1 MIETPDITI
10 PSSDVMF
17 EHDGNKFT
25 LAQVQ
30 EAADKTGVSLEEYVS
45 KYKLNKVKPTE
56 NVPVENNN
64 VEARKPRVKPD
75 TNVRNYSVR
84 GRVRAREL
92 KRQKE
97 RTIAEAQNT
106 YDKIQK
112 ELKNL
117 NPEYINS
124 TFGNNYFDLAN
135 IPSEWVP
142 SDSPAAAPVW
152 SPTTSMGMGS
162 PGGYSKR
169 MSIEEYLGPE
179 KYKQYQQ
186 YLNGGVEA
194 IEPINEEN
202 RNYIEDVLTKS
213 TTQVRNQ
220 TSEDLTNEVPDHIRR
235 IMPNSAGEFKTI
247 EEAYESFGL
256 IKTGIDMQ
264 REDHDKNIAKYEE
277 QEKKWVDGVE
287 QLGKQ
292 IDDLT
297 NEYGKINPNS
307 PPEVIEKYN
316 NLVTAYD
323 QQIQQY
329 ETLGLNKLYNDLILE
344 SENINSSIEDFNN
357 KIKGLDPEYDLETR
371 AALEKALKLDYRW
384 STRVGFALENF
395 IGGGLVN
402 TALIIAQTGVA
413 AVRDLRKLKPVP
425 TGNMLGPIPSSTV
438 NEYDDTAYNNTINYL
453 KGIAQ
458 DYNLE
463 FDKRK
468 KATIPGAYTLD
479 DLDREEVDFWDW
491 FSNAT
496 ADNTPSILTTLA
508 SGGAAAY
515 GRSLIKGAIGSQA
528 RKQSLKVA
536 KNYQKFGLRT
546 AQATF
551 FTAETGGKYGDI
563 ELTAAKANE
572 QLPFLRAKL
581 AKAENLEEKTKLQQD
596 IEDLEIK
603 ANYPLLKKAFTSFGY
618 GGWATYAETFGSLR
632 FVQAAQKNV
641 SMFGLN
647 EFKKGIYKNK
657 FKFYANITAGT
668 LSGLGKVATQAS
680 AINLI
685 EEGLTEVGHKA
696 LDRYVLGADVSLVEG
711 LDKDFFA
718 NTVIT
723 SAGMMAPRAGSN
735 LYNLFTNE
743 FATQKDLQDKEK
755 LVNELITI
763 QTTKTANRLKG
774 KARLDAN
781 KRQNEIIRKLG
792 LQGVLSLHKI
802 RYLTTD
808 QIREVGDINRRI
820 HKVQEEF
827 SKLGQ
832 IGDPFDEQN
841 KAALDRLNKQLE
853 NLVNQKENILK
864 QRERVNR
871 DEIKKLREETGID
884 LRSSDVKQG
893 DVNYWMN
900 VNAWAQDLA
909 MLMQPKDG
917 EYLVVQDEKDLEKI
931 LKKYKSKKVQDD
943 IKKGYEEGN
952 YAFKINNDIIIFD
965 KNTKGALVGIN
976 SGEMKYAAISPL
988 EEIFHLYTK
997 EMGLVDEKGDLSETG
1012 EKAVNEA
1019 IETLK
1024 QKKENGELKISNG
1037 DYNTLLSR
1045 FELYK
1050 EKGKIDYEE
1059 LLAQLNNAVTLGV
1072 LDLNDFNN
1080 MPLIRQLLNG
1090 MSNKIFG
1097 DASWTFQFNSN
1108 EDVFNFIK
1116 KFQKTLKS
1124 EVALEG
1130 TPEDEEII
1138 KFSKIDSDRVDALVG
1153 KKVDGKYTMTKQ
1165 EWDAGGINQAYTDL
1179 IVGDGLDKLIN
1190 KGIFGNTI
1198 QGKSREEFVQD
1209 VKNRL
1214 TDELIKFNPEINNSL
1229 SGYIN
1234 SLMGFR
1240 KGDTLKAF
1248 KKEETASLDKIQD
1261 ATGKAIAGNIAD
1273 TAAEVE
1279 VDTPKQVSSKLRKII
1294 GVDTKR
1300 GKEIA
1305 RNVLKGKLPA
1315 VTDKKFTTAI
1325 NKQARDEYLDEIRD
1339 MINDFSAK
1347 QKLDIVNTL
1356 PLKDLVKLERLQKD
1370 KIFAKVVKD
1379 NIGPIEVDKAI
1390 AEGKLPKGTNR
1401 LSGPKLYER
1410 LPVTAT
1416 QVSEFFGPKKRN
1428 AFASVIA
1435 ENLVKDAL
1443 PEVTTEP
1450 TSIKQRAAAEQ
1461 SQGRKTTDAD
1471 RANILSVI
1479 DRDPY
1484 IKFAKTLNSKQKI
1497 EFDKRG
1503 VDIVS
1508 GIINAI
1514 DFQKISTYRAT
1525 LFSFTEN
1532 LRDLNIPL
1540 KELIEF
1546 ARQYTPA
1553 VNKFIKKFKKGLVKE
1568 SEFGKITGEAVE
1580 LALLSYGI
1588 KDALGLSETPGKL
1601 FDIAGFL
1608 EKFREI
1614 NEGFQLNQ
1622 IKKLGDLN
1630 GVINLLKWHKDYHTT
1645 AGKIGKGRYQGYAG
1659 SLDWFNSINET
1670 LKDKGIK
1677 LLIRETGTGW
1687 KVENIEING
1696 VKQFETTKE
1705 LNKKLQLRPQKNS
1718 LSKSEITKNY
1728 KLGKKEA
1735 GEAFYNMID
1744 YLDYVKKQGDKNQFG
1759 MALMALKSNM
1769 SALGKR
1775 VAYPQ
1780 YFYVGKAKGQIRF
1793 EHMYPSL
1800 VLAKDMVDHFY
1811 GDKKVDLKQLKEL
1824 QQVAMIPVEMDER
1837 INILHQD
1844 SFPSWWNKSMGV
1856 LPRYYNTINKGY
1868 KDMYALESIGGKDK
1882 GKIYGK
1888 EFLPLNKSIQKA
1900 TVFNKQKLPPVIKFS
1915 KSTNDI
1921 YNELRAIEE
1930 LESNYNITPKSR
1942 ARREQLNKQLKDI
1955 KLQPVYDELQLI
1967 EEYESTFK
1975 ITPDSK
1981 ARREKLK
1988 DIINQEVL
1996 NDMAILDT
2004 EQSKAQIKFSKSLNL
2019 SNDFNKILENKTGIG
2034 AEKIY
2039 SDVKAQVVGASK
2051 GKFKFFIPPSAEDFV
2066 GLLYATLGKGKLGD
2080 AQMAWYKKHLLDPFA
2095 RAMDNISRDRIALMS
2110 DFKKLKEDLQ
2120 IVPKNLKKKLPGD
2133 PYTQE
2138 QAVRVYIWT
2147 QQDMRPDGMSQTD
2160 INELVKFVES
2170 KPELVAFANQLIAL
2184 QKGDS
2189 YAPPKYGW
2197 LAGNITTDL
2206 MDGINTIK
2214 RPKYLEQWQYNV
2226 DEIFSNANLNKLEAA
2241 FGKGYRD
2248 ALENILKRMRT
2259 GRNRE
2264 FNSDTLTGRV
2274 TDWLTNSIGA
2284 IMFFN
2289 TRSAVLQ
2296 TISAVN
2302 FINFKDN
2309 NIFAAGKAFANQ
2321 PQFWKDFITL
2331 MNSDFLLDRR
2341 NGLRLNVNENDIAD
2355 MAKKGGV
2362 RGVISEMLRLGFLP
2376 TQIADS
2382 FAIASGGAT
2391 FYRNRINTYKKE
2403 GLSQK
2408 EAQEKAFV
2416 DFREIAEE
2424 SQQSSRPD
2432 RISKQQA
2439 SPLGRI
2445 ILAFA
2450 NTPMQYARLIKK
2462 AASDLKNGR
2471 GDTKTNISK
2480 ILYYGFVQNLLFNAM
2495 QQALF
2500 ALGFGDEEEEKIKRT
2515 DKYITIG
2522 NNMAD
2527 SILRGLG
2534 VGGAIVSVLKN
2545 TALAIARESDKK
2557 RPEYQD
2563 KVIKELLRISPP
2575 ISSKVSKV
2583 QSAFRA
2589 YDWNKKDM
2597 MEKGWS
2603 LDNPAYLASAQL
2615 ISAGFNIPLDRVVKK
2630 INNIKNASSSEYET
2644 WARIAMLAGWQDWEL
2659 GVKKEKTKSTI
2670 KKVKK
2675 PKKRKKPKRKF

>member
-1 MIETPDITI
+1 MIETPDITT
-10 PSSDVMF
+10 PSSDTMF

-45 KYKLNKVKPTE
+45 KYNLNKVKATE
-56 NVPVENNN
+56 NIPVKPVENKKEKPPKNKKQTTSWSPMGTMN
-64 VEARKPRVKPD
+64 MGVDSRSAKVVEKQ
-75 TNVRNYSVR
+75 
-84 GRVRAREL
+84 RAED
-92 KRQKE
+92 K
-97 RTIAEAQNT
+97 IEAQNT
-106 YDKIQK
+106 YNEIQK

-135 IPSEWVP
+135 IPTEYISTGGY
-142 SDSPAAAPVW
+142 A
-152 SPTTSMGMGS
+152 GMG
-162 PGGYSKR
+162 GGFNKKTQ
-169 MSIEEYLGPE
+169 SIEEYLGPQ

-186 YLNGGVEA
+186 YLNGGIEA
-194 IEPINEEN
+194 IEPIDEEN
-202 RNYIEDVLTKS
+202 EKYIQDLLTKS

-220 TSEDLTNEVPDHIRR
+220 TSQDLMNEVPDHIRR
-235 IMPNSAGEFKTI
+235 IMPNSSGEFKTI
-247 EEAYESFGL
+247 EEAYKSFGL

-264 REDHDKNIAKYEE
+264 KEDYAKNQVKYQEE
-277 QEKKWVDGVE
+277 EKKWVDGVE
-287 QLGKQ
+287 QVGKQ

-297 NEYGKINPNS
+297 NEYGKIDPNS

-316 NLVTAYD
+316 NLVATYD
-323 QQIQQY
+323 QQIKQY

-344 SENINSSIEDFNN
+344 GENINSSIEDFNN
-357 KIKGLDPEYDLETR
+357 KLKGLDPEYDLETR
-371 AALEKALKLDYRW
+371 KALENALKLDYTW
-384 STRVGFALENF
+384 STRVGMAMEDFFA
-395 IGGGLVN
+395 GGTVN
-402 TALIIAQTGVA
+402 TALLTAQVSVKGA
-413 AVRDLRKLKPVP
+413 ELIR
-425 TGNMLGPIPSSTV
+425 ST
-438 NEYDDTAYNNTINYL
+438 NFLNLWGTDEYDEVPYNNTISYL
-453 KGIAQ
+453 QGLAQ
-458 DYNLE
+458 DYNKKLA
-463 FDKRK
+463 DKREQ
-468 KATIPGAYTLD
+468 TMPEAYTLD
-479 DLDREEVDFWDW
+479 DLDRKEVDFWDW
-491 FSNAT
+491 FHNST
-496 ADNTPSILTTLA
+496 ADNTPSILTTLVTGGSA
-508 SGGAAAY
+508 VAGRAGLVGLKGAA
-515 GRSLIKGAIGSQA
+515 
-528 RKQSLKVA
+528 RKAALKRA
-536 KNYQKFGLRT
+536 KKIQLYGLRAGT
-546 AQATF
+546 GTF
-551 FTAETGGKYGDI
+551 FVSETGGKYGDI
-563 ELTAAKANE
+563 ELNSLKAKSRIIA
-572 QLPFLRAKL
+572 
-581 AKAENLEEKTKLQQD
+581 LEKMLEKTTDPEEIADINQD
-596 IEDLEIK
+596 IENLK
-603 ANYPLLKKAFTSFGY
+603 VKTNYNLIQKAFTSYSY
-618 GGWATYAETFGSLR
+618 GGVASYAERFGSLK
-632 FVQAAQKNV
+632 FVQAAQKSV
-641 SMFGLN
+641 SKFGLK
-647 EFKKGIYKNK
+647 EFKKGIYQNK
-657 FKFYANITAGT
+657 FNFAANVTGKT
-668 LSGLGKVATQAS
+668 LSGLGKIGTQAS

-685 EEGLTEVGHKA
+685 EESFTDIGHKA
-696 LDRYVLGADVSLVEG
+696 LDRYVLKADVSLVEG

-723 SAGMMAPRAGSN
+723 SGGMMAPRAAGNLSN
-735 LYNLFTNE
+735 LYKGE
-743 FATQKDLQDKEK
+743 FKIRKEVK
-755 LVNELITI
+755 ENQALVGELIKI
-763 QTTKTANRLKG
+763 QTTKTANNLKG
-774 KARLDAN
+774 KALREAN
-781 KRQNEIIRKLG
+781 KRQNEIIKELG
-792 LQGVLSLHKI
+792 LQDALSLHKI

-808 QIREVGDINRRI
+808 QIREVGDLNRRI
-820 HKVQEEF
+820 HKVQQEF
-827 SKLGQ
+827 NALGQ
-832 IGDPFDEQN
+832 IGDPKDEKN
-841 KAALDRLNKQLE
+841 KAAYDRLNNQLKGLIGIKE
-853 NLVNQKENILK
+853 DILNQ
-864 QRERVNR
+864 RDRVNR
-871 DEIKKLREETGID
+871 ETIKKFRQEYGK
-884 LRSSDVKQG
+884 DVVQG
-893 DVNYWMN
+893 KANYWLG
-900 VNAWAQDLA
+900 VNTWAQDLA

-917 EYLVVQDEKDLEKI
+917 DFIIVKDEKDLEK
-931 LKKYKSKKVQDD
+931 LLNKYTSKEAKDQ
-943 IKKGYEEGN
+943 IKKGYEKGS
-952 YAFKINNDIIIFD
+952 YAFNINNDIVVFQ
-965 KNTKGALVGIN
+965 NNVEKGILMTTAD
-976 SGEMKYAAISPL
+976 SGYAAISSL
-988 EEIFHLYTK
+988 EEIFHIYNKQL
-997 EMGLVDEKGDLSETG
+997 GIVDEDGNLTEQG
-1012 EKAVNEA
+1012 QFAVEQA
-1019 IETLK
+1019 INTLAE
-1024 QKKENGELKISNG
+1024 KKENGEIKISDE
-1037 DYNTLLSR
+1037 DYNNLINRLNQ
-1045 FELYK
+1045 YQNK
-1050 EKGKIDYEE
+1050 KGAKDYEE
-1059 LLAQLNNAVTLGV
+1059 LLAQLNNAVTLGI
-1072 LDLNDFNN
+1072 LDINDFKS
-1080 MPLIRQLLNG
+1080 MPSLRQLLNG
-1090 MSNKIFG
+1090 ISDKIFG
-1097 DASWTFQFNSN
+1097 DASWVLQLNSD
-1108 EDVFNFIK
+1108 EAVFKFIQNY
-1116 KFQKTLKS
+1116 QKNIQS

-1130 TPEDEEII
+1130 SPEDETI
-1138 KFSKIDSDRVDALVG
+1138 KFSKADSDRVDALVG
-1153 KKVDGKYTMTKQ
+1153 EKVDGKYTMTKQ
-1165 EWDAGGINQAYTDL
+1165 EWDAGGINKAYTNL

-1190 KGIFGNTI
+1190 KGIFGNTV

-1315 VTDKKFTTAI
+1315 VTDKKFTTAV

-1484 IKFAKTLNSKQKI
+1484 IKFSKNVLSPKQKV

-1508 GIINAI
+1508 GINNAI
-1514 DFQKISTYRAT
+1514 DTQGVSPYKAT

-1532 LRDLNIPL
+1532 LRDLNIPQE
-1540 KELIEF
+1540 ELIKF
-1546 ARQYTPA
+1546 AREYAPA
-1553 VNKFIKKFKKGLVKE
+1553 VNKFLTKLKKDLVTKA
-1568 SEFGKITGEAVE
+1568 EFGKITGEAVE

-1588 KDALGLSETPGKL
+1588 KDALGISETPGKL
-1601 FDIAGFL
+1601 FDDKNSN

-1614 NEGFQLNQ
+1614 VEGFQLNQ

-1659 SLDWFNSINET
+1659 SLDWLQSINKA
-1670 LKDKGIK
+1670 LKDKGIEITYK
-1677 LLIRETGTGW
+1677 KTGTG
-1687 KVENIEING
+1687 VVPTNIEING
-1696 VKQFETTKE
+1696 VKQFESTKE
-1705 LNKKLQLRPQKNS
+1705 FNKNLKLRPQKNS
-1718 LSKSEITKNY
+1718 LPKSDITKNY
-1728 KLGKKEA
+1728 TLGKKEA
-1735 GEAFYNMID
+1735 GEAFDNMID

-1811 GDKKVDLKQLKEL
+1811 GDKKVDLKQLKKL

-1900 TVFNKQKLPPVIKFS
+1900 TVFNKQKLPAVVKFS
-1915 KSTNDI
+1915 KST
-1921 YNELRAIEE
+1921 
-1930 LESNYNITPKSR
+1930 
-1942 ARREQLNKQLKDI
+1942 
-1955 KLQPVYDELQLI
+1955 
-1967 EEYESTFK
+1967 
-1975 ITPDSK
+1975 K
-1981 ARREKLK
+1981 AL
-1988 DIINQEVL
+1988 INQEVL

-2004 EQSKAQIKFSKSLNL
+2004 EQSEAQIKFSKSINL
-2019 SNDFNKILENKTGIG
+2019 SDDFNKILENKTGIG

-2066 GLLYATLGKGKLGD
+2066 GLLYPTLGKGKIGD
-2080 AQMAWYKKHLLDPFA
+2080 AQMAWYKKNLLDPFA
-2095 RAMDNISRDRIALMS
+2095 RAMDNISRDRIALMN
-2110 DFKKLKEDLQ
+2110 DFKKLKEDLE
-2120 IVPKNLKKKLPGD
+2120 IVPKNLKKKIPGD

-2147 QQDMRPDGMSQTD
+2147 QQGMRPDGMSQTD

-2170 KPELVAFANQLIAL
+2170 KPELVAFANQLITL

-2241 FGKGYRD
+2241 YGKGYRD
-2248 ALENILKRMRT
+2248 ALENMLKRMRT

-2264 FNSDTLTGRV
+2264 FSGDTLTGRV

-2302 FINFKDN
+2302 FVNMEDN

-2321 PQFWKDFITL
+2321 PQFWKDFLTL
-2331 MNSDFLLDRR
+2331 MNSDFLVDRR

-2355 MAKKGGV
+2355 MAKKGGA
-2362 RGVISEMLRLGFLP
+2362 RGIISEMLRLGFLP

-2382 FAIASGGAT
+2382 FAIASGGST
-2391 FYRNRINTYKKE
+2391 FYRNRINKYKKE

-2408 EAQEKAFV
+2408 EAEEKAFV

-2432 RISKQQA
+2432 RISQQQA
-2439 SPLGRI
+2439 SPLGRV

-2471 GDTKTNISK
+2471 GNTKANISK
-2480 ILYYGFVQNLLFNAM
+2480 IMYYGFAQNLLFNAM

-2500 ALGFGDEEEEKIKRT
+2500 ALGFGDEEDEGKKN
-2515 DKYITIG
+2515 DKYFRIG
-2522 NNMAD
+2522 NSMSD

-2545 TALAIARESDKK
+2545 TAIKLYKEGDKK
-2557 RPEYQD
+2557 RPEFQD
-2563 KVIKELLRISPP
+2563 VVVKELLQISPP
-2575 ISSKVSKV
+2575 ISSKVGKV
-2583 QSAFRA
+2583 KSAFRA

-2659 GVKKEKTKSTI
+2659 GVKQEKTKSTT

>member
-1 MIETPDITI
+1 MIETPDITT

-64 VEARKPRVKPD
+64 VKRKSTSRKPTKATQPKTD
-75 TNVRNYSVR
+75 PNVRNYSVR
-84 GRVRAREL
+84 ARVRAEDIR
-92 KRQKE
+92 KQKE
-97 RTIAEAQNT
+97 RDIAEAQNT
-106 YDKIQK
+106 YDEIQK

-135 IPSEWVP
+135 L
-142 SDSPAAAPVW
+142 
-152 SPTTSMGMGS
+152 PTEYVSTGGYAGMG
-162 PGGYSKR
+162 GGFSKKTQ
-169 MSIEEYLGPE
+169 SIEEYLGPE

-194 IEPINEEN
+194 IEPIDEEN
-202 RNYIEDVLTKS
+202 EKYIQDLLTTS
-213 TTQVRNQ
+213 TTQVRKQ
-220 TSEDLTNEVPDHIRR
+220 TAQDLTNEVPDRIRR
-235 IMPNSAGEFKTI
+235 IMPNSSGEFKTI

-256 IKTGIDMQ
+256 IKTGIDIQ
-264 REDHDKNIAKYEE
+264 KKDYAENQVKYQEE
-277 QEKKWVDGVE
+277 EKKWVDGVE
-287 QLGKQ
+287 KVGKQ

-297 NEYGKINPNS
+297 NEYGKIDPNS

-316 NLVTAYD
+316 NLVATYD
-323 QQIQQY
+323 QQIKQY
-329 ETLGLNKLYNDLILE
+329 ETLGLNKLYNNLILE
-344 SENINSSIEDFNN
+344 GENINSSIEDFNN
-357 KIKGLDPEYDLETR
+357 KLKGLDPEYDLETR
-371 AALEKALKLDYRW
+371 KALENALKLDYTW
-384 STRVGFALENF
+384 STRVGMAMEDFFA
-395 IGGGLVN
+395 GGLVN
-402 TALIIAQTGVA
+402 TALLTAQASVA

-425 TGNMLGPIPSSTV
+425 TGNMLGPTRLNLPPSTIDA
-438 NEYDDTAYNNTINYL
+438 YDDTTYNNTISYL
-453 KGIAQ
+453 QGLAQ
-458 DYNLE
+458 DYNKKLA
-463 FDKRK
+463 DKREK
-468 KATIPGAYTLD
+468 TIPEAYTLD
-479 DLDREEVDFWDW
+479 DLDRKEVDFWDW
-491 FSNAT
+491 FHNST

-508 SGGAAAY
+508 TGGSAMA
-515 GRSLIKGAIGSQA
+515 GRAGLAGLKGVA
-528 RKQSLKVA
+528 RKAALKRA
-536 KNYQKFGLRT
+536 KKIQLYGLR
-546 AQATF
+546 AGAGVF
-551 FTAETGGKYGDI
+551 FVSETGGKYGDI
-563 ELTAAKANE
+563 ELNELKAKSRIIA
-572 QLPFLRAKL
+572 
-581 AKAENLEEKTKLQQD
+581 LEKILEKTTDPEEIADINQD
-596 IEDLEIK
+596 IENLKVKTKYSLMQK
-603 ANYPLLKKAFTSFGY
+603 ALTSYSY
-618 GGWATYAETFGSLR
+618 GGVASYAERFGSLK
-632 FVQAAQKNV
+632 FVQAAQKSV
-641 SMFGLN
+641 GKFGRKA
-647 EFKKGIYKNK
+647 FKKGIYENK
-657 FKFYANITAGT
+657 FNFAANVTGKT
-668 LSGLGKVATQAS
+668 LSGLGKIGTQAS

-685 EEGLTEVGHKA
+685 EESFTDIGHKA
-696 LDRYVLGADVSLVEG
+696 LDRYVLKADVSLIEG

-723 SAGMMAPRAGSN
+723 SAGMMAPRAAGNLSN
-735 LYNLFTNE
+735 LYKGE
-743 FATQKDLQDKEK
+743 FKIRKEVK
-755 LVNELITI
+755 ENQALVGELIKI
-763 QTTKTANRLKG
+763 QTTKTANNLKG
-774 KARLDAN
+774 KALREAN
-781 KRQNEIIRKLG
+781 KRQNEIIKELG
-792 LQGVLSLHKI
+792 LQDALSLHKI

-808 QIREVGDINRRI
+808 QIREVGDLNRRI
-820 HKVQEEF
+820 DKVQQEF
-827 SKLGQ
+827 VALGQ
-832 IGDPFDEQN
+832 IGDPKDEKN
-841 KAALDRLNKQLE
+841 KAAYDRLNNQLKGLIGIKE
-853 NLVNQKENILK
+853 DILNQ
-864 QRERVNR
+864 RDRVNR
-871 DEIKKLREETGID
+871 ETIKKFRQEYGK
-884 LRSSDVKQG
+884 DVVQSRA
-893 DVNYWMN
+893 NYWLG
-900 VNAWAQDLA
+900 VNTWAQDLA

-917 EYLVVQDEKDLEKI
+917 DFIIVKDEKDLEKV
-931 LKKYKSKKVQDD
+931 LNKYTSKKAQDQ
-943 IKKGYEEGN
+943 IKKGYEKGG
-952 YAFKINNDIIIFD
+952 YALNINNDIVVFQ
-965 KNTKGALVGIN
+965 KNVEKGILMTTAD
-976 SGEMKYAAISPL
+976 SGYAAISSL
-988 EEIFHLYTK
+988 EEIFHIYNKQL
-997 EMGLVDEKGDLSETG
+997 GIVDEDGNLTKQGQF
-1012 EKAVNEA
+1012 AVEQA
-1019 IETLK
+1019 INTLAE
-1024 QKKENGELKISNG
+1024 KKENGEIKISDE
-1037 DYNTLLSR
+1037 DYNNLIAR
-1045 FELYK
+1045 FKQYEN
-1050 EKGKIDYEE
+1050 EKGKKDYEE
-1059 LLAQLNNAVTLGV
+1059 LLAQLNNAITLGV
-1072 LDLNDFNN
+1072 LDINDFKS
-1080 MPLIRQLLNG
+1080 MPSLRQLLNG
-1090 MSNKIFG
+1090 ISDKIFG
-1097 DASWTFQFNSN
+1097 DASWVLQLNSD
-1108 EDVFNFIK
+1108 EAVFKFIQNY
-1116 KFQKTLKS
+1116 QKNIQS

-1130 TPEDEEII
+1130 SPEDETI
-1138 KFSKIDSDRVDALVG
+1138 KFSKADSDRVDALVG
-1153 KKVDGKYTMTKQ
+1153 EKVDGKYTMTKQ
-1165 EWDAGGINQAYTDL
+1165 EWDAGGINKAYTNL

-1190 KGIFGNTI
+1190 KGIFGNTV

-1461 SQGRKTTDAD
+1461 SQGRKTTETD

-1484 IKFAKTLNSKQKI
+1484 IKFSQNVLSPKQKI

-1514 DFQKISTYRAT
+1514 NFQKISTYKAI

-1532 LRDLNIPL
+1532 LRDLNISQE
-1540 KELIEF
+1540 KLIEF
-1546 ARQYTPA
+1546 ARQYKPA
-1553 VNKFIKKFKKGLVKE
+1553 VDKFIKKFEKDLVAK

-1659 SLDWFNSINET
+1659 SLDWFNSINEA
-1670 LKDKGIK
+1670 LKDKNIK

-1718 LSKSEITKNY
+1718 LPKSYITKNY

-1735 GEAFYNMID
+1735 GEAFDNMIN
-1744 YLDYVKKQGDKNQFG
+1744 YLNYVKKHGDKNQFG

-1780 YFYVGKAKGQIRF
+1780 YFYVGKAKGALRF

-1811 GDKKVDLKQLKEL
+1811 GDKKVDLKQLKKL

-1930 LESNYNITPKSR
+1930 LESNYNITPKSK
-1942 ARREQLNKQLKDI
+1942 ARREELNKQLKDI

-1988 DIINQEVL
+1988 NIINQEVL

-2019 SNDFNKILENKTGIG
+2019 SDDFNKILENKTGIG

-2095 RAMDNISRDRIALMS
+2095 RAMDNISRDRIALMN

-2138 QAVRVYIWT
+2138 QAVRVYIWNL
-2147 QQDMRPDGMSQTD
+2147 QGMKPEGMSQTD

-2170 KPELVAFANQLIAL
+2170 KPELVAFANQLITL

-2264 FNSDTLTGRV
+2264 FSGDTLTGRV

-2309 NIFAAGKAFANQ
+2309 NIFAAGKAFGNQ

-2659 GVKKEKTKSTI
+2659 GVKQENKSKSTI

-2675 PKKRKKPKRKF
+2675 PKRRKKPKRKF